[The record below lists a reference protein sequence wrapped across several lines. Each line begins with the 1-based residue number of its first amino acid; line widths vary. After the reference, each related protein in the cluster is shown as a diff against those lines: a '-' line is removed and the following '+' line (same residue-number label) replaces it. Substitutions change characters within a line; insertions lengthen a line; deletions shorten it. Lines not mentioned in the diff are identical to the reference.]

1 MPLALQA
8 AVYAG
13 VCHLPDVRARAI
25 KLAKMVATRLGG
37 DTCTSSLLDSHL
49 RSFKSKV
56 VPVGSLELGVCR

>member
-1 MPLALQA
+1 MALQA

-37 DTCTSSLLDSHL
+37 DTYIGSSLEAHL
-49 RSFKSKV
+49 RSFRSKV
-56 VPVGSLELGVCR
+56 VPVGNLQLGVCR